1 MDQAVQRKLQEEID
15 KYFPEGSDVG
25 PEYDSVM
32 KMEYL
37 DMVWC
42 ETLRK
47 YPLASTYV
55 F

>member
-1 MDQAVQRKLQEEID
+1 MKIYYTYYCIVLQADEPS
-15 KYFPEGSDVG
+15 YDVIL
-25 PEYDSVM
+25 

-47 YPLASTYV
+47 YPLAST
-55 F
+55 